1 MLLTTLA
8 TGQTTFGF
16 VEFYSVFTHT
26 VGSRDG
32 AARYDDDD
40 SAFKGESMFT

>member
-1 MLLTTLA
+1 ML
-8 TGQTTFGF
+8 
-16 VEFYSVFTHT
+16 THT

-40 SAFKGESMFT
+40 DGSAFNGESMFT